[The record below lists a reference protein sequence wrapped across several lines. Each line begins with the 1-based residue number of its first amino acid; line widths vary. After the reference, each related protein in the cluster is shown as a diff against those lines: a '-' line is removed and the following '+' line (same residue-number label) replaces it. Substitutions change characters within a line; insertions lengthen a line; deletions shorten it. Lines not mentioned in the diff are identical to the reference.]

1 MKIIEV
7 RDGFI
12 KLEAIEDLSLSGFL
26 LVSSEEKKYIA
37 QIVRLKK
44 TGEYTIAYAKL
55 LYLYDGEL
63 RNYDK
68 SLLLKDAT
76 ITKIGLEFL
85 SQNLLPDNQVV
96 LGGFVEGNQQ
106 IVADRSCL
114 NKNLLISV
122 DSIDTNRTILANI
135 SKQLDNYVVL
145 DTLGVVQSQKY
156 VAGVDFK
163 LPLNTKTLEFML
175 EDCLNDA
182 TSDSKALVKEIFA
195 DLSEYSKTVPFLP
208 FTALKS
214 IVDEMVDKQHVF
226 KLLVL
231 KNKLVK
237 FERQGYFAKD
247 KSETEILLNILSNKN
262 VVIDLSRL
270 EPVFQNRFVEL
281 ILYTL
286 KINSIQTQLFVEA
299 SNALSKK
306 TLKILIAGEF
316 STTLI
321 THSKFKFLN
330 DIKSMFANYIIE
342 PTFNNNQLFGTYSTF
357 LTSMPKESYLVV
369 GEATRFLPLVS
380 LVKDYELESKQYVVE
395 NDDEIFEEV
404 VVQED
409 AQNEEVSSI
418 FEIKEEQE
426 PSIIAIE
433 KKSEDF
439 IEKVA
444 EEIQEEQNVPEIQL
458 FDANESDEDN
468 NESLS
473 SMSSSQIL
481 SIENVIEEQVIEQI
495 ENYDKQSSEES
506 FQNIDLS
513 SIEEIPNEQVLD
525 EDASSIDLVEEL
537 AEDTVEEIVE
547 IQEADLEEISSE
559 DSLKEA
565 QDEVILTESETV
577 SEFQEFHTSVDDT
590 KIEEIIELDEFS
602 TKEEDIQTIEVSE
615 EISMMAEEA
624 ENLELVETQSEIIE
638 DNDSLDI
645 EILPISSDST
655 EEIVEAIDLEQ
666 DKLVELQEVNE
677 VQEQE
682 ITIAEDLALDV
693 IPIVEDDD
701 IAFEEIVELDDA
713 EISDD
718 VVVIDIDESADS
730 LEKEI
735 VEDVDMVY
743 TTMKDDSISDSDLDF
758 IDELNDSSDDEE
770 LNIAQDFEEVVELE
784 EGEENDFLEPLE
796 EISDSENNI
805 ESEEKDVLETR
816 NASTPIVP
824 VYDAEIP
831 AEDLVSSDPLEQGDT
846 VVHAKYGNG
855 VVEKMIKYGS
865 KTLFSINFD
874 NVGRRLLDPT
884 LTEIK
889 KC

>member
-55 LYLYDGEL
+55 LYLYDGDL

-68 SLLLKDAT
+68 SLPVKGAT
-76 ITKIGLEFL
+76 ITKIGLDFL
-85 SQNLLPDNQVV
+85 SQNLLPNNQVI

-106 IVADRSCL
+106 IVVDRSCL

-122 DSIDTNRTILANI
+122 DSIDTNRTILSNI
-135 SKQLDNYVVL
+135 SKQLDSYVVL

-208 FTALKS
+208 FSVLKS

-231 KNKLVK
+231 KNKLAK

-247 KSETEILLNILSNKN
+247 KSETDILLNILSNKN

-270 EPVFQNRFVEL
+270 EPIFQNRFIEL

-286 KINSIQTQLFVEA
+286 KSNNIKTQLLVEG

-306 TLKILIAGEF
+306 ILKILITGEF
-316 STTLI
+316 STTFI

-330 DIKSMFANYIIE
+330 DIKSMFANYIVE

-369 GEATRFLPLVS
+369 GEATKFLPLVS
-380 LVKDYELESKQYVVE
+380 LVKDYELESQQYVVE

-418 FEIKEEQE
+418 FEIQEEQE

-473 SMSSSQIL
+473 SISSSQIL

-506 FQNIDLS
+506 FQNEDLS
-513 SIEEIPNEQVLD
+513 SIEEFPNEQVLD

-547 IQEADLEEISSE
+547 IQEEDLEEISSE
-559 DSLKEA
+559 DSLEEA
-565 QDEVILTESETV
+565 QEEVTLTECETV
-577 SEFQEFHTSVDDT
+577 SEFQEFHTFVDDT

-602 TKEEDIQTIEVSE
+602 TKVDEIQTIEVSE

-624 ENLELVETQSEIIE
+624 ENLELVETPTEFIE
-638 DNDSLDI
+638 DNDTLGI
-645 EILPISSDST
+645 EILPASFDST
-655 EEIVEAIDLEQ
+655 EEIVEAVDSEQ
-666 DKLVELQEVNE
+666 DELVELQEVNE

-682 ITIAEDLALDV
+682 IAIAEDLALDV

-713 EISDD
+713 EIPDD
-718 VVVIDIDESADS
+718 VVVIDIDEGADS

>member
-85 SQNLLPDNQVV
+85 SQNLLSDNQVV

-208 FTALKS
+208 FSVLKS
-214 IVDEMVDKQHVF
+214 IVDEMVDKQHIF

-231 KNKLVK
+231 KNKLAK

-330 DIKSMFANYIIE
+330 DIKSMFANYVVE